1 MKKTKLL
8 TTLGAVALIGA
19 IGVGSTFAY
28 LTSETGVVE
37 NTFTIGDVQITLDEK
52 DITMDDGTRTV
63 KGNAYTNLKPAET
76 VDKDPT
82 VHVAVNSVESYVFM
96 TVKGLEYE
104 KGYLKSN
111 YYKTDEIDEKWEHV
125 GKDVDGNELFR
136 YAEKVPAV
144 KEKTKNLEP
153 LFTEVTLDSGITQD
167 DKDDIAAAKIVI
179 KAYAI
184 QTEGLNETTAA
195 AALGLVKQ
203 Q

>member
-28 LTSETGVVE
+28 LTSETDAVT
-37 NTFTIGDVQITLDEK
+37 NTFTIGDVQITLDEE
-52 DITMDDGTRTV
+52 DITKNDGSRTET
-63 KGNAYTNLKPAET
+63 GNAYTNLKPAET
-76 VDKDPT
+76 VEKDPT

-96 TVKGLEYE
+96 TVEGLEYE
-104 KGYLKSN
+104 TDYLQSN
-111 YYKTDEIDEKWEHV
+111 YYKTNEINAKWVHV
-125 GKDVDGNELFR
+125 GKDVNGDELFR

-144 KEKTKNLEP
+144 EETTKDLEP
-153 LFTEVTLDSGITQD
+153 LFTKVTLNSGITRED
-167 DKDDIAAAKIVI
+167 TDAIAAANIVI

-195 AALGLVKQ
+195 VALGLVK
-203 Q
+203 